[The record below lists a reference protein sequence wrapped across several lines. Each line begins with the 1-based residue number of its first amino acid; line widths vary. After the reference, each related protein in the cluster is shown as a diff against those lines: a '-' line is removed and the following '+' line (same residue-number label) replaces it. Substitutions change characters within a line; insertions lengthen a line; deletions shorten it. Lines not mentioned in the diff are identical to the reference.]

1 MAFES
6 DAERV
11 GRHIAQIAPSLEYGK
26 TVRIGAPNK
35 PSTNQ
40 ALAGAIPEK
49 CVFVVPTR
57 GLTAEAWKG
66 GGGVRRPSFQVWCRG
81 ARNNFADAYELAFNV
96 WTALEQRPPAGY
108 FEARALYSGPEYLQ
122 QDEMG
127 CHEFVINVDLRM
139 QV

>member
-6 DAERV
+6 AAHHV
-11 GRHIAQIAPSLEYGK
+11 AQHIAQIAPGLEYGK
-26 TVRIGAPNK
+26 TVRVGAPNK

-40 ALAGAIPEK
+40 TLTGAIPEK
-49 CVFVVPTR
+49 CVFVLPTR

-66 GGGVRRPSFQVWCRG
+66 GGGIRKPSVQVWCRG
-81 ARNNFADAYELAFNV
+81 VRNNFNDAYALAVAV
-96 WTALEQRPPAGY
+96 WDALEQRPPAGY